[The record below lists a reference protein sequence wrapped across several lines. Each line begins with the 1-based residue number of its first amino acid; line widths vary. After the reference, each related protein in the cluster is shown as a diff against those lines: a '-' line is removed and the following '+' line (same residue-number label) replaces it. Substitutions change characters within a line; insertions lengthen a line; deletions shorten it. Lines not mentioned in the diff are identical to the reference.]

1 MVKLVQ
7 SGVRSPLESRI
18 PEQRVTMVFTPPH
31 GGRQLCV
38 LHLHSAFKFPEATDE
53 VGGITS
59 AAGS

>member
-1 MVKLVQ
+1 M
-7 SGVRSPLESRI
+7 
-18 PEQRVTMVFTPPH
+18 QRVTMVFTPPH